1 MTSGLWERKGRSA
14 GWKRRI
20 RLAEAIAVS
29 LLAISACRG
38 SPPGEHPSIVLI
50 VVDTLRA
57 DHLGCY
63 GADPRATPALS
74 ALAARGVQFRTTLA
88 ASSWTGPSVCAIVT
102 GRYPD
107 HVGVHG
113 LRDPL
118 PASAVTFA
126 QRLKAVGYRTGAVV
140 SNPLAGPAYGY
151 DRGYD
156 SFHLERYRVK
166 SKEGRALPA
175 FTADQVTDRALEW
188 LRAPA
193 ESGPFFLY
201 VHYTDPHEPY
211 LPPPPW
217 KPRSFAGDGRID
229 RQFLLD
235 VAFKGAPLLPS
246 QLEAIR
252 ARYEGEVAFTDHE
265 VGRLIEALPAGTL
278 VAFTGDHG
286 EELRE
291 HGGFLHGFTLFHE
304 VVRVPLLIA
313 GPGVPAGR
321 VVEEGA
327 SQVDIVP
334 TLLDLAGLDGSDAA
348 EAPGFDGRSLTP
360 LFRTP
365 PAPVAPRPL
374 FAMLE
379 KGRRRWYVVQ
389 QGQWVLHYF
398 ARRKKPVLFDL
409 EADPAEQ
416 HNVAAEHPEV
426 VESLLHA
433 YRERMRHAA
442 TPAAPV
448 DPKLR
453 KQLEEELRGIGYV
466 E

>member
-1 MTSGLWERKGRSA
+1 MISGSRKRGTRSSDRR
-14 GWKRRI
+14 RRI
-20 RLAEAIAVS
+20 RIAPAIAVS
-29 LLAISACRG
+29 LLALSACRG
-38 SPPGEHPSIVLI
+38 SPQTEHPSIVLI

-57 DHLGCY
+57 DHLGGY
-63 GADPRATPALS
+63 GAGPRATPALS
-74 ALAARGVQFRTTLA
+74 ALADRGALFRTTLA

-113 LRDPL
+113 LRDRL
-118 PASAVTFA
+118 PDSAVTLA

-166 SKEGRALPA
+166 SKEGRARPV

-217 KPRSFAGDGRID
+217 RPPSFAGDDRID

-235 VAFKGAPLLPS
+235 VAFNGAPLLPS
-246 QLEAIR
+246 QLEAIQ
-252 ARYEGEVAFTDHE
+252 ARYRGEVAFTDHE
-265 VGRLIEALPAGTL
+265 VGRLIEGLPPGTL

-286 EELRE
+286 EELQD

-321 VVEEGA
+321 VVEDA
-327 SQVDIVP
+327 VSQVDVVP
-334 TLLDLAGLDGSDAA
+334 TLLDLAGLDGSAA
-348 EAPGFDGRSLTP
+348 GEASGFDGRSLTP
-360 LFRTP
+360 LLQTP
-365 PAPVAPRPL
+365 PVSPAPRAL

-379 KGRRRWYVVQ
+379 KGSRRWYLVQ
-389 QGQWVLHYF
+389 QGRWVLHYF
-398 ARRKKPVLFDL
+398 ARRKKTVLFDL
-409 EADPAEQ
+409 EVDPGEK
-416 HNVAAEHPEV
+416 HNVAEEHPEIV
-426 VESLLHA
+426 ASLLRA
-433 YRERMRHAA
+433 FRGRGRHVA
-442 TPAAPV
+442 TPAVPA